1 MTQTEASAKHFEH
14 PNYLAV
20 WIWLLV
26 LTVLEITALYLPVL
40 KMYKILTLVVL
51 AVTKALLV
59 AMYFMHLKFE
69 RLILIAVILY
79 PLALAIT
86 LTVLTSLSLY

>member
-1 MTQTEASAKHFEH
+1 MEDVKKQHEFVH
-14 PNYLAV
+14 PNYVGV
-20 WIWLLV
+20 WVWLLA
-26 LTVLEITALYLPVL
+26 LTVLEIGALYLPGP
-40 KMYKILTLVVL
+40 KMYRILTLSFL

-79 PLALAIT
+79 PIVLSLV
-86 LTVLTSLSLY
+86 LVVLTRLSLS

>member
-1 MTQTEASAKHFEH
+1 MTQTETSARHFEH

-86 LTVLTSLSLY
+86 LTVLTALSLY